1 MIKIKKIIPAAL
13 LLTSISSVALA
24 DSWNVGASASYANID
39 GTAKDTQFTGN
50 TSSGTAVVQTRGAT
64 GGDAN
69 FPFASVFIEYSKT
82 LDKDFDLVFGLDYV
96 PFKAEIESSSKADTD
111 ISTAQSSQSSTPA
124 TGTRTAKLELEKY
137 ATLYLQPTY
146 KIGGGTAVYGKVGYI
161 HGDVKISG
169 SNTATGSTI
178 NAKDTLNGYT
188 VGLGVQHNID
198 KNLFVRLEGNY
209 TDHDTVTATDS
220 LATKF
225 SADSEMY
232 AGKIS
237 IGYSF

>member
-1 MIKIKKIIPAAL
+1 MIKINKIIPTAL
-13 LLTSISSVALA
+13 LLTSISNVALA
-24 DSWNVGASASYANID
+24 DNWNVGASASYANID
-39 GTAKDTQFTGN
+39 GTAKDTQG
-50 TSSGTAVVQTRGAT
+50 GVAQTRGAT
-64 GGDAN
+64 SGDAD
-69 FPFASVFIEYSKT
+69 FPFGSIFVEYAKT
-82 LDKDFDLVFGLDYV
+82 MNKDLDLIFGLDYV
-96 PFKAEIESSSKADTD
+96 PFKAEIDSRSFSDTSWETTND
-111 ISTAQSSQSSTPA
+111 S
-124 TGTRTAKLELEKY
+124 GTRKAKLELENY
-137 ATLYLQPTY
+137 ATLYLQPTF
-146 KIGGGTAVYGKVGYI
+146 KVGGGTSVYGKVGYI

-198 KNLFVRLEGNY
+198 KNLFIRLEGNY

-220 LATKF
+220 KSTKF
-225 SADSEMY
+225 TADSEMY

>member
-1 MIKIKKIIPAAL
+1 MNKITKLSTFAL
-13 LLTSISSVALA
+13 LLTSISSAAFA
-24 DSWNVGASASYANID
+24 DNWNIGASASYGNID
-39 GTAKDTQFTGN
+39 GTAKDTQT
-50 TSSGTAVVQTRGAT
+50 TTAGPTVAQTRGAT
-64 GGDAN
+64 SGDAD
-69 FPFASVFIEYSKT
+69 FPFASIFVEYAKT
-82 LDKDFDLVFGLDYV
+82 LDKDLDLIIGLDYV
-96 PFKAEIESSSKADTD
+96 PFKAEIDSKSFADSN
-111 ISTAQSSQSSTPA
+111 ISLSKSGENSTPA
-124 TGTRTAKLELEKY
+124 TGTRKAKLELENY

-178 NAKDTLNGYT
+178 NSTDTLNGYT

-198 KNLFVRLEGNY
+198 KNVFVRLEGNY
-209 TDHDTVTATDS
+209 TDHDNVSARDS
-220 LATKF
+220 LGTIF
-225 SADSEMY
+225 TADSEIY